1 MMIPKVFFLPSE
13 ICIDMNT
20 NRAMSLK
27 DVEAGAE
34 EVVQAGSIAKFSE
47 KESEIRADSSV
58 IRTIIISLLLN

>member
-1 MMIPKVFFLPSE
+1 
-13 ICIDMNT
+13 MNIK
-20 NRAMSLK
+20 RAMSLK